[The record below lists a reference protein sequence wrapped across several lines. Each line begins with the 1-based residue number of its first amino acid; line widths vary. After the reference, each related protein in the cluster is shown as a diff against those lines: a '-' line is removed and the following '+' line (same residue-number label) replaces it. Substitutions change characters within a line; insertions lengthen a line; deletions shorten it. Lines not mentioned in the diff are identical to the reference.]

1 MLNKCGRGGNKIY
14 RFSRFLRHNF
24 VDNCIFVKNLNI
36 GLTSFMDDPRY
47 LHETHLRCV
56 RNARDKPITNNKRD
70 GDATTISKE
79 IVMIVKG

>member
-1 MLNKCGRGGNKIY
+1 MWEGVIKDIDFKQDSKHNCVERGT
-14 RFSRFLRHNF
+14 
-24 VDNCIFVKNLNI
+24 FVKILKI